1 MLTETLVTLFTRDLN
16 KLKSEIMLNNNEQH
30 IWLVQENITNSA
42 GNLTLHLVGNINH
55 FIGKV
60 LGNVNYERQRDLEFS
75 LKDVPRNELIEKI
88 DGTIAIVTNVLPS
101 LNDEQINSDYPLI
114 VFKEKMSTEYFLIH
128 LATHLGYH
136 LGQINYHRRLLD
148 KS

>member
-16 KLKSEIMLNNNEQH
+16 KLKSEIMLYNNEQH

-42 GNLTLHLVGNINH
+42 SNLTLHLVGNINH

-75 LKDVPRNELIEKI
+75 LKNVPRNELIEMI
-88 DGTIAIVTNVLPS
+88 DETIAIISKVLPS

>member
-16 KLKSEIMLNNNEQH
+16 KLKSEIMLYNNEQH

>member
-16 KLKSEIMLNNNEQH
+16 KLKSEIMLYNNEQH
-30 IWLVQENITNSA
+30 IWLVHENITNSA

-88 DGTIAIVTNVLPS
+88 DGTIAIVTKVLPS
-101 LNDEQINSDYPLI
+101 LNDEQISSDYPLI

>member
-1 MLTETLVTLFTRDLN
+1 M
-16 KLKSEIMLNNNEQH
+16 
-30 IWLVQENITNSA
+30 
-42 GNLTLHLVGNINH
+42 VGNINH

-75 LKDVPRNELIEKI
+75 LKNVPRNELIEMI
-88 DGTIAIVTNVLPS
+88 DETIAIVSKVLPS

-114 VFKEKMSTEYFLIH
+114 VLKEKMSTEYFLIH